1 MFKKILFGFL
11 SLVFL
16 YSVNL
21 SCQVI
26 PEKDPQAKE
35 EVKLLSSVK
44 NVHPRLLFGP
54 EDIKY
59 LKEKKNDEIGKI
71 FWQMLLDYLPVC
83 KAPDNTN
90 FLKDGTDAQ
99 RQGFWRLPTVCLHY
113 VLTGDKNSYEKALGY
128 MKLFL
133 SLPDWEVG
141 SERNSG
147 MGAASIMV
155 GAALAYDMLYNDL
168 PEDFREEFRK
178 KLLNHARWM
187 YYGGHL
193 NYNKA
198 TGYWQ
203 NDPLNNHRWFR
214 NAGLFLSILAIY
226 EGRDEEKF
234 IMEKALE
241 EIKLVHKYLPEDGSS
256 HEGPGYIIFGGPLLL
271 FPYIASDRCLGTNFL
286 SHPFFKN
293 VGNFRIQT
301 LTPGFEDVFSFGD
314 CAGFGG
320 YHAFLWKCVS
330 YHKEKDVQNG
340 LEKFFSIH
348 KGEVFDFGWWN
359 YLWYD
364 PSNRGGNYK
373 NLNKTAYF
381 PDIGVVIIR
390 DGWEKE
396 NSGVMFKC
404 SPFGGYSLN
413 KFRNENNFK
422 YVNVAHDDP
431 DANSFIIYTKGKFVA
446 TTDGYS
452 KSKKSANH
460 NTILVDGKGQMAP
473 GRPEGSAWS
482 QPATGSTDMT
492 ELAYITKFK
501 DMGDIVIAEGEAGRF
516 YQNLRKYRRS
526 FIWVNKKYLLVLDE
540 IVSRSK
546 SNITYLMQGPELI
559 EIEKKA
565 DNKNFTYQLKNGDV
579 FCDFKIVTEKEGNP
593 EIKTSPADS
602 HGKILGW
609 KQLNLNFNDVGSMRI
624 TSVFDIWGEKVNIEF
639 QPLDEKT
646 AKIIVKGNT
655 FKDEWLWKTSEG
667 LKEASSIKG
676 NINGKEYEF

>member
-1 MFKKILFGFL
+1 MVKKVFIFFGFL
-11 SLVFL
+11 VL
-16 YSVNL
+16 NL
-21 SCQVI
+21 FCQVI
-26 PEKDPQAKE
+26 PEKDPEWKE
-35 EVKLLSSVK
+35 EVKLLPKVK

-54 EDIKY
+54 EDLKS
-59 LKEKKNDEIGKI
+59 LKEKQNTEIGKI
-71 FWQMLLDYLPVC
+71 FWQMILDYLPVC
-83 KAPDNTN
+83 KAPDHTN

-99 RQGFWRLPTVCLHY
+99 RQGIWRLPTVALHY

-133 SLPDWEVG
+133 SLPDWETT
-141 SERNSG
+141 SEKNSG

-178 KLLNHARWM
+178 KLLYHARWM

-193 NYNKA
+193 NYNRA

-203 NDPLNNHRWFR
+203 NDPGNNHRWFR

-226 EGRDEEKF
+226 EEKDEEKF

-286 SHPFFKN
+286 SHQFFKN
-293 VGNFRIQT
+293 VGHFRIHT

-320 YHAFLWKCVS
+320 YHSFLWKSVS

-340 LEKFFSIH
+340 LEKFFSL
-348 KGEVFDFGWWN
+348 KKDAFDFGWWN

-364 PSNRGGNYK
+364 PTNCGGNYK
-373 NLNKTAYF
+373 NLSKTAYF

-396 NSGVMFKC
+396 NSGVMFKS
-404 SPFGGYSLN
+404 SPFGGFSLN

-422 YVNVAHDDP
+422 YINVAHDDP
-431 DANSFIIYTKGKFVA
+431 DANSFIIYTKGRFVA

-452 KSKKSANH
+452 KNKKSANH
-460 NTILVDGKGQMAP
+460 NTILVDGKGQVAP
-473 GRPEGSAWS
+473 GRKEGGTWS
-482 QPATGSTDMT
+482 QPATGQFDMT
-492 ELAYITKFK
+492 QLAYITKFK
-501 DMGDIVIAEGEAGRF
+501 DMGDVVIAEGEAGRS
-516 YQNLRKYRRS
+516 YQNLKKFRRS

-540 IVSRSK
+540 ISSRGK
-546 SNITYLMQGPELI
+546 STITWLMQGPEVI
-559 EIEKKA
+559 EIEKSSDFK
-565 DNKNFTYQLKNGDV
+565 KFYYQLKNENV
-579 FCDFKIVTEKEGNP
+579 FCDFKIISEKEGTP
-593 EIKTSPADS
+593 EIKISPADN

-609 KQLNLNFNDVGSMRI
+609 KQLNLNFKDIDNLRI
-624 TSVFDIWGEKVNIEF
+624 VSVYSIWGEKIEIEF
-639 QPLDEKT
+639 EPVDNKNS
-646 AKIIVKGNT
+646 KIIVKGPS
-655 FKDEWLWKTSEG
+655 FKDEWIWETVES
-667 LKEASSIKG
+667 LKEPSKIKG
-676 NINGKEYEF
+676 NLNGKEYQF